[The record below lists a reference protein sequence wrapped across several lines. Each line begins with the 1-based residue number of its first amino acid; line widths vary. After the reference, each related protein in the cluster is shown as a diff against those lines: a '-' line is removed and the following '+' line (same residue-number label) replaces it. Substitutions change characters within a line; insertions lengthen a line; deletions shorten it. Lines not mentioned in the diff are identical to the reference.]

1 MTLYIYNVKIL
12 NGGEVMVRVSNL
24 KLNLQKSLKYF
35 FTSVCF
41 MCVVSFITIHF
52 DTDRWVLGFLPSIVG
67 FSFVGAFAVARALV
81 YMSSI
86 ANELEPSDESAIN
99 EKFIGINGVQGFLY
113 AIIPLVWII
122 IAVASYFTP
131 YSILELNIKN
141 SLYSCGLLIAI
152 FIAFYFVI
160 DNLSFV
166 MFFISIVYG
175 WTKTSKVKKIKDDI
189 IDKSISED
197 YDVDGNVKKLIIKNT
212 ERVEW
217 LENHLN
223 EENDLEYKAKIAA
236 YQAMISDL
244 RDFIYGIDV

>member
-1 MTLYIYNVKIL
+1 
-12 NGGEVMVRVSNL
+12 MVRVSNL

-35 FTSVCF
+35 FASVCF
-41 MCVVSFITIHF
+41 ICIASFITIYF
-52 DTDRWVLGFLPSIVG
+52 DTDRWILGFVPSIVG
-67 FSFVGAFAVARALV
+67 FSFIGALAVTRALV
-81 YMSSI
+81 YMSSV
-86 ANELEPSDESAIN
+86 ADELEPSDETAIN

-113 AIIPLVWII
+113 AIVPLVWII
-122 IAVASYFTP
+122 IAVGSYFTP
-131 YSILELNIKN
+131 YSILTLHIKN
-141 SLYSCGLLIAI
+141 TLYSCGL
-152 FIAFYFVI
+152 FIAVFIALYFVI

-175 WTKTSKVKKIKDDI
+175 WTKTSKVKKIKDEI
-189 IDKSISED
+189 IDKNISED
-197 YDVDGNVKKLIIKNT
+197 YDVDGNVKKLILKYT
-212 ERVEW
+212 ERVVW